1 MLYRANKLRDL
12 VDPRTF
18 TASQL
23 ARDVQSRTVSARD
36 VTDAV
41 LDYIETRDKEINAF
55 IHVSAE
61 RARQHAD
68 EIDRKLADGK
78 PVGPLAGVPI
88 AVKDNLAVKG
98 ERTTCASRMLEN
110 FVCPYDA
117 TVITKLREADA
128 ILVGKTNLDE
138 FAMGSSCESSIYGP
152 TRNPHNLEHVAG
164 GSSGGSAAAV
174 AAGMVPVALGS
185 DTGGSIRQPSS
196 YCGVVGL
203 KPTYSRVSRYGLFA
217 FASSLDQV
225 GTLARNVEDAAL
237 MLNAIAGLDPRDST
251 SAPTEVPD
259 FTEGIDEGPRGLKLG
274 VPKEYF
280 GEGLNAEIRTRI
292 EAMIDALAK
301 EGAEIVEVSLPHMKY
316 AIATYY
322 LIATSEA
329 SSNFARYDG
338 VNYGYRAENPRDLLD
353 MYQRTRSEG
362 FGAEVKRRILLGT
375 YALSSGYYDAYY
387 GKAQKVRT
395 LIANDFR
402 SAFEHVDAIV
412 TPTTPA
418 PAFRIGEM
426 INDPLEMYLQD
437 VYTVSA
443 NLAAIPGISV
453 PAGMTSENLPIG
465 MQILGPQ
472 FGESMVLR
480 IARAVEVLR

>member
-1 MLYRANKLRDL
+1 M
-12 VDPRTF
+12 DPRTF

-23 ARDVQSRTVSARD
+23 ARDVQSRSISARD

-68 EIDRKLADGK
+68 EIDQKLADGK
-78 PVGPLAGVPI
+78 PVGSLAGVPV

-138 FAMGSSCESSIYGP
+138 FAMGSSCETSAFGP
-152 TRNPHNLEHVAG
+152 TRNPHDLERVPG

-185 DTGGSIRQPSS
+185 DTGGSIRQPAS
-196 YCGVVGL
+196 YCGIVGL
-203 KPTYSRVSRYGLFA
+203 KPTYSRVSRYGLVA
-217 FASSLDQV
+217 FASSLDQI
-225 GTLARNVEDAAL
+225 GPMARTVEDVAL
-237 MLNAIAGLDPRDST
+237 LLSIIAGHDPHDST
-251 SAPTEVPD
+251 SAPKDVPD
-259 FTEGIDEGPRGLKLG
+259 YTDGINEGPRGIKLG
-274 VPKEYF
+274 IAKEYF
-280 GEGLNAEIRTRI
+280 GEGLSPEFRERI
-292 EAMIDALAK
+292 QAIITALTK
-301 EGAEIVEVSLPHMKY
+301 EGAEVVEVSLPHMEH

-329 SSNFARYDG
+329 SSNLARYDG
-338 VNYGYRAENPRDLLD
+338 VKYGFRAENPRDLLD

-402 SAFEHVDAIV
+402 SAFEQVDAII

-453 PAGMTSENLPIG
+453 PAGMTSGNLPIG

>member
-1 MLYRANKLRDL
+1 M
-12 VDPRTF
+12 DPRTF

-23 ARDVQSRTVSARD
+23 ARDVRSQAVSARD

-41 LDYIETRDKEINAF
+41 LNYIETRDQDINAF
-55 IHVSAE
+55 IHVFGE
-61 RARQHAD
+61 RARQRAD
-68 EIDRKLADGK
+68 EIDRKIADGK
-78 PVGPLAGVPI
+78 SVGPLAGVPI
-88 AVKDNLAVKG
+88 AVKDNMAVKG
-98 ERTTCASRMLEN
+98 ERTTCASRILEN

-138 FAMGSSCESSIYGP
+138 FAMGSSCETSAFGP
-152 TRNPHNLEHVAG
+152 TKNPHDLERVPG
-164 GSSGGSAAAV
+164 GSSGGSAAAI
-174 AAGMVPVALGS
+174 AAGMVPLALGS
-185 DTGGSIRQPSS
+185 DTGGSIRQPAS

-203 KPTYSRVSRYGLFA
+203 KPTYSRVSRYGLVA
-217 FASSLDQV
+217 FASSLDQI
-225 GTLARNVEDAAL
+225 GPMARNVEDVAL
-237 MLNAIAGLDPRDST
+237 LLNTIAGHDPHDST

-259 FTEGIDEGPRGLKLG
+259 YTESLDVGPRGIKLG
-274 VPKEYF
+274 IAKEYF
-280 GEGLNAEIRTRI
+280 GEGLNPEFRERI
-292 EAMIDALAK
+292 QAIIAALTK
-301 EGAEIVEVSLPHMKY
+301 EGAEVVEVSLPHMEH

-329 SSNFARYDG
+329 SSNLARYDG
-338 VNYGYRAENPRDLLD
+338 VKYGYRAAEPRDLLD

-402 SAFEHVDAIV
+402 AAFEHVDAII

-472 FGESMVLR
+472 FGEQMVLR